1 MIHHQQK
8 QKQQH
13 YYSVWTPHN
22 PPQLP
27 HSNQSHCQEPCCLLA
42 NPTHLHD
49 LPFTCGTVMEMLPVW
64 KSMCMLRTGLK
75 SSLHRLYSHTKES
88 KNVSIS
94 PDSDPFSCVAA
105 FVGRQVCSLGI
116 MLCTVINTIPYFTS
130 KPFRVLQK
138 GQAVYSTMLSCLG
151 SGPLCKNR

>member
-1 MIHHQQK
+1 
-8 QKQQH
+8 
-13 YYSVWTPHN
+13 
-22 PPQLP
+22 
-27 HSNQSHCQEPCCLLA
+27 
-42 NPTHLHD
+42 
-49 LPFTCGTVMEMLPVW
+49 
-64 KSMCMLRTGLK
+64 MCMLRTGLK
-75 SSLHRLYSHTKES
+75 SSPHRLHSHTKES
-88 KNVSIS
+88 KNISIS

-151 SGPLCKNR
+151 SGPLCENDDTVMIQLDHARNSIPCTVQYKSDLNIYKKDIPQMALLRC